1 MRLAYSL
8 LREIHLKNYV
18 PEATNYGLKEVE
30 FEQFI
35 KLMENKGYL
44 ERVLRVGDQYWYS
57 IKNARITKSGLAL
70 LEEYK
75 HYEEEYPE
83 RDQLKDWVKLDRYQ
97 ERSHD

>member
-8 LREIHLKNYV
+8 LREIHLKNYI
-18 PEATNYGLKEVE
+18 PEANDYGLKEVE
-30 FEQFI
+30 FEQLI

-57 IKNARITKSGLAL
+57 IKNARLTNSGLAL
-70 LEEYK
+70 LDECK
-75 HYEEEYPE
+75 HYEKVYPK
-83 RDQLKDWVKLDRYQ
+83 RYLLKAWVRLERYQ